1 MSHGYTVRMPDQDPL
16 TSQIGYLLSR
26 LGAASHAGFL
36 AALGPLDLRPRHY
49 GALALLHH
57 HGPVSQQA
65 LADQMR
71 LDRSVMVAII
81 DHLERLGAVERRQDA
96 SDRRRHALHLT
107 DHGVDLL
114 TRCNQLIE
122 QGTAQR
128 LAPLNRTQRQQL
140 HQLLATLAAA
150 NPDVAGTPWRSP
162 DA

>member
-1 MSHGYTVRMPDQDPL
+1 LSHGYTVRMPDQDPL

-49 GALALLHH
+49 
-57 HGPVSQQA
+57 
-65 LADQMR
+65 
-71 LDRSVMVAII
+71 
-81 DHLERLGAVERRQDA
+81 GAVERRQDA

>member
-1 MSHGYTVRMPDQDPL
+1 MSEDYTVSVPNRDPL

-36 AALGPLDLRPRHY
+36 AALEPLDLRPRHY

-57 HGPVSQQA
+57 QGPVSQQA
-65 LADQMR
+65 LANQMR
-71 LDRSVMVAII
+71 LDRSVIVAII
-81 DHLERLGAVERRQDA
+81 DHLEHLGAVERRQDA
-96 SDRRRHALHLT
+96 SDRRRYALHLT

-114 TRCNQLIE
+114 TRCNQLIK

-128 LAPLNRTQRQQL
+128 LAPLSQTQREQL
-140 HQLLATLAAA
+140 HELLATLAAA
-150 NPDVAGTPWRSP
+150 NPDVAGTPWRPP

>member
-1 MSHGYTVRMPDQDPL
+1 VESYTVPVLDQDPL

-36 AALGPLDLRPRHY
+36 AALEPLDLRPRHY

-57 HGPVSQQA
+57 HGPVSQQE

-81 DHLERLGAVERRQDA
+81 DHLEHLGAVERRRDA
-96 SDRRRHALHLT
+96 GDRRRHALHLT

-114 TRCNQLIE
+114 ARCNQLIE

-128 LAPLNRTQRQQL
+128 LAPLTRAQREQL
-140 HQLLATLAAA
+140 RELLATLVAG

-162 DA
+162 GA